1 MLLWS
6 KASLCDEVN
15 LFLIHFKKGDVV
27 FLRKK
32 RKYETLVFDS
42 NGNVFGVQGKEVSR

>member
-6 KASLCDEVN
+6 KECLCGGAN
-15 LFLIHFKKGDVV
+15 LFLIYFKKGDVV

-32 RKYETLVFDS
+32 RKNETLVIDS